1 VTAALIDKQQPGQA
15 ATSTTLFKVER
26 SSNGEEIRTEKAF
39 FKLDHMLKDVRLCL
53 EEAQDAGVP
62 FEFAA
67 LARQILVAASERGLG
82 NADFAALI
90 EVLEGQAGFQL

>member
-1 VTAALIDKQQPGQA
+1 MPIAFKEWAVTVRALAEGEQLLTLRKGGIREPDKH
-15 ATSTTLFKVER
+15 
-26 SSNGEEIRTEKAF
+26 

-53 EEAQDAGVP
+53 DEAQDAGVP

-67 LARQILVAASERGLG
+67 LARQILVAASGRGLG
-82 NADFAALI
+82 DADFAALI

>member
-1 VTAALIDKQQPGQA
+1 MSLRVANLIDTDDA
-15 ATSTTLFKVER
+15 ATSTTL
-26 SSNGEEIRTEKAF
+26 

-67 LARQILVAASERGLG
+67 LACRILVAASGRGLG
-82 NADFAALI
+82 DADFAALI
-90 EVLEGQAGFQL
+90 EVLDGHAGFQL